1 MICLGLAEVV
11 NGWPAGQAQETK
23 LESQRELGE
32 LLKQNFSRS
41 LRFLLFPLALAFD
54 L

>member
-11 NGWPAGQAQETK
+11 DGWPAGQAHETK
-23 LESQRELGE
+23 LENQQELGE
-32 LLKQNFSRS
+32 LLRQSSSRS
-41 LRFLLFPLALAFD
+41 LRFVLLPFALTFD

>member
-11 NGWPAGQAQETK
+11 DGWPAGQAHETK
-23 LESQRELGE
+23 LENQRELGE
-32 LLKQNFSRS
+32 LLRQSSSRS
-41 LRFLLFPLALAFD
+41 LRFHLLHLALAFD